1 METKRKVS
9 CFLSLSH
16 EQHWPWGRQRGCI
29 GHFTGAA
36 RIEKQNNCRSG
47 IHCFDYFNIVALVGN
62 AILCFIPYGN
72 PKLRSSTT
80 MLIVALACTD
90 LLTTATVM
98 PLTID
103 AVINSR
109 RRFSET
115 RQTWAKSHISK
126 YWEFFN
132 SFFVQDNFACFIE
145 WLNSALVKTDQR
157 KSSSAQIGYINQQSL
172 WIEIIDYWKLML
184 TGKSV
189 FSEKHFQY

>member
-1 METKRKVS
+1 MNNIDPGEGSVDVLAILQEQLESRNKTTVVVESTVLIILISLPWLVMLS
-9 CFLSLSH
+9 CVLSLTAIPSFVRL
-16 EQHWPWGRQRGCI
+16 QPCWLWHW
-29 GHFTGAA
+29 
-36 RIEKQNNCRSG
+36 
-47 IHCFDYFNIVALVGN
+47 HC
-62 AILCFIPYGN
+62 
-72 PKLRSSTT
+72 
-80 MLIVALACTD
+80 M
-90 LLTTATVM
+90 LTTATVM

-157 KSSSAQIGYINQQSL
+157 KSSSAQIGCINQQSL

>member
-1 METKRKVS
+1 MNNIDPGEGSVDV
-9 CFLSLSH
+9 LAILQ
-16 EQHWPWGRQRGCI
+16 EQLESRNK
-29 GHFTGAA
+29 T
-36 RIEKQNNCRSG
+36 

-115 RQTWAKSHISK
+115 RQT
-126 YWEFFN
+126 
-132 SFFVQDNFACFIE
+132 
-145 WLNSALVKTDQR
+145 
-157 KSSSAQIGYINQQSL
+157 
-172 WIEIIDYWKLML
+172 
-184 TGKSV
+184 
-189 FSEKHFQY
+189 